1 MISSCM
7 FNTISFEMRKAF
19 IAIMVILVTGQFS
32 SCQKK
37 GSAGKE
43 DAVQEDT
50 VAKQMLQGIWVD
62 EDGQDVAFK
71 AQGDSIFYPDST
83 SQPVRVQIFGDTL
96 VLHSASDVKYPILK
110 QTKNLFIFRN
120 QNGDEVKLV
129 LSEDANDADF
139 FLSKR
144 PQALNQGV
152 LIKRDTVVKFQ
163 DKPYHCYIQ
172 VNPTTYKVIKS
183 SWNDEGV
190 EVDNVYYDN
199 IINLNVYSGAR
210 RLFHSDIKK
219 QQFSGVVPA
228 DFLNQSVFSDLILKS
243 VDAEGI
249 HFQASLVMPD
259 ETMNSFQV
267 MLTISYNGN
276 MSMKV
281 GK

>member
-1 MISSCM
+1 
-7 FNTISFEMRKAF
+7 MRKAF

-37 GSAGKE
+37 DSAGKE

-83 SQPVRVQIFGDTL
+83 SQPVRFQIFGDTL

-267 MLTISYNGN
+267 MVTISYNGN

-281 GK
+281 RK

>member
-37 GSAGKE
+37 GSVGKE

-83 SQPVRVQIFGDTL
+83 SQPVRFQIFGDTL

-129 LSEDANDADF
+129 LSEDANYADF

-228 DFLNQSVFSDLILKS
+228 DFLNQSIFSDLILKS

-267 MLTISYNGN
+267 MVTISYNGN

-281 GK
+281 RK

>member
-1 MISSCM
+1 M
-7 FNTISFEMRKAF
+7 
-19 IAIMVILVTGQFS
+19 
-32 SCQKK
+32 
-37 GSAGKE
+37 
-43 DAVQEDT
+43 
-50 VAKQMLQGIWVD
+50 
-62 EDGQDVAFK
+62 
-71 AQGDSIFYPDST
+71 
-83 SQPVRVQIFGDTL
+83 
-96 VLHSASDVKYPILK
+96 
-110 QTKNLFIFRN
+110 
-120 QNGDEVKLV
+120 KLV

-259 ETMNSFQV
+259 ETMNSFQIMV
-267 MLTISYNGN
+267 TISYNGN
-276 MSMKV
+276 MSMKIR
-281 GK
+281 K

>member
-19 IAIMVILVTGQFS
+19 IAIMVILVAGQFS
-32 SCQKK
+32 SCQRKH
-37 GSAGKE
+37 SSGKE
-43 DAVQEDT
+43 EAVQEDS

-83 SQPVRVQIFGDTL
+83 SQPVRFQIFGDTL

-129 LSEDANDADF
+129 LSEEANDADF

-219 QQFSGVVPA
+219 QQFSSVVPA

-259 ETMNSFQV
+259 ETMSSFQV
-267 MLTISYNGN
+267 MVTISYNGN

-281 GK
+281 RK